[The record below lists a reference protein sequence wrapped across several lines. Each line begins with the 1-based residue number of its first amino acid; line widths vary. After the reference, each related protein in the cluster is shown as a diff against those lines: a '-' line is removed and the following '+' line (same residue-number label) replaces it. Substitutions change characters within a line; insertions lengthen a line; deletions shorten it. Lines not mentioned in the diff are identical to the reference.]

1 MLRHYVRREPQEGK
15 QRQKEMEYYNKI
27 LCVTFAELTG
37 GRDPV
42 MKANTLKCNVQRSNI
57 ACARR
62 GGGEGTQALYV
73 WSSIPEKYRRRF
85 VATYGDPEEKMR
97 EAMTKASIKIDAKA
111 REYYEAY
118 TYMDKDGQERHL
130 TEKMIEEYTINASVL
145 GELEKMAARRQAIR
159 SSLNAPMSGA
169 WDLILD
175 SSERMRE
182 SYGHTLP
189 GTLARLK
196 TRLKAWKSDGYQS
209 VVSGKLGNTSALK
222 ITGDFLKLIVA
233 LKRSKVPVYTDAQLF
248 EKANEIAEER
258 GWKPI
263 RSLSGMKKWLNS
275 PSVEPLWYDAVYGE
289 QAARQRYGRKHKT
302 ALPTRRDTLWYGD
315 GTKLNLYYRDE
326 QGKVRTTQV
335 YEVIDAMSEVLLG
348 YCISDTEDYEAQYH
362 AYRMA
367 IQKSGHKPYEI
378 VYDNQGGHKKLD
390 SDGFIGKICR
400 VHRPTQPYNG
410 ESKTIES
417 VFGRFQAQVLHK
429 DWRFTGQNVTAK
441 KASSRPNVEF
451 IEANKDSLYTLEELK
466 DAYAAARKEW
476 NEGVH
481 PATGERRIDMY
492 EKSVNEETQEVTL
505 HDMVDMFWV
514 FTKRMATFTDQ
525 GLQVTVKGEKRQYE
539 VCSSPGVPDHEW
551 RRKHTYERF
560 IVAYDPYDF
569 ASIRLYTKGTDGS
582 LRFERTA
589 EPYILIHR
597 ALQDQQGTGDAKFIR
612 QEQEAN
618 LQDRIERTVEGRTIA
633 AEHGTDAEQQGLHSP
648 KLKGTTAA
656 VQRQIDHRME
666 RYSQPPEQYQL
677 GRHTKSLSLDDW
689 LDVMDGGDDG
699 DTPRIPLPMEK
710 KIASKL

>member
-196 TRLKAWKSDGYQS
+196 TRLKAWKADGYQS
-209 VVSGKLGNTSALK
+209 VVSGKLGNSSALK

-302 ALPTRRDTLWYGD
+302 ALPTRRDSLWYGD

-326 QGKVRTTQV
+326 QGKVRTTLV

-597 ALQDQQGTGDAKFIR
+597 ALQDQQGTDDAKFIR

-618 LQDRIERTVEGRTIA
+618 LQDRIERTVAGRTIA

-689 LDVMDGGDDG
+689 LDVMEGGDDG

>member
-1 MLRHYVRREPQEGK
+1 MLRHCVRREPQEGK

-62 GGGEGTQALYV
+62 GGGEGTQALYA

-196 TRLKAWKSDGYQS
+196 TRLKAWKADGYQS
-209 VVSGKLGNTSALK
+209 VVSGKLGNSSALK

-367 IQKSGHKPYEI
+367 IQTSGHKPYEI

-417 VFGRFQAQVLHK
+417 VFGRFQSQVLHK

-476 NEGVH
+476 NEGRH

-597 ALQDQQGTGDAKFIR
+597 ALQDQQGTDDAKFIR

-618 LQDRIERTVEGRTIA
+618 LQDRIERTVTGRTIA

-689 LDVMDGGDDG
+689 LDVMEGGDDC

>member
-42 MKANTLKCNVQRSNI
+42 MKANTLKCNVQRCNI

-196 TRLKAWKSDGYQS
+196 TRLKAWKADGYQS
-209 VVSGKLGNTSALK
+209 VVSGKLGNSSALK

-275 PSVEPLWYDAVYGE
+275 PAVEPLWYDAVYGE

-525 GLQVTVKGEKRQYE
+525 GLQVTIKGEKRQYE

-597 ALQDQQGTGDAKFIR
+597 ALQDQQGTDDAKFIR

-618 LQDRIERTVEGRTIA
+618 LQDRIERTVAGRTIA

-689 LDVMDGGDDG
+689 LDVMEGGDDG

>member
-196 TRLKAWKSDGYQS
+196 TRLKAWKADGYQS
-209 VVSGKLGNTSALK
+209 VVSGKLGNSSALK

-597 ALQDQQGTGDAKFIR
+597 ALQDQQGTDDAKFIR

-618 LQDRIERTVEGRTIA
+618 LQDRIERTVAGRTIA

-689 LDVMDGGDDG
+689 LDVMECGTEDEK
-699 DTPRIPLPMEK
+699 RIPLATEK

>member
-42 MKANTLKCNVQRSNI
+42 MKANTLKCNVQRCNI

-159 SSLNAPMSGA
+159 SSLNAPMSSA

-209 VVSGKLGNTSALK
+209 VVSGKLGNSSALK

-233 LKRSKVPVYTDAQLF
+233 LKRSKVPVYTDAQLL

-367 IQKSGHKPYEI
+367 IQKSGHKPYDI

-525 GLQVTVKGEKRQYE
+525 GLQVTIKGEKRQYE

-597 ALQDQQGTGDAKFIR
+597 ALQDQQGTDDAKFIR

-618 LQDRIERTVEGRTIA
+618 LQDRIERTVAGRTIA

-689 LDVMDGGDDG
+689 LDVMEGGDDG

>member
-1 MLRHYVRREPQEGK
+1 MLRHYVRRESQEGK

-196 TRLKAWKSDGYQS
+196 TRLKAWKADGYQS
-209 VVSGKLGNTSALK
+209 VVSGKLGNSSALK

-263 RSLSGMKKWLNS
+263 RSLSGMKRWLNS

-525 GLQVTVKGEKRQYE
+525 GLQVTIKGEKRQYE

-597 ALQDQQGTGDAKFIR
+597 ALQDQQGTDDAKFIR

-618 LQDRIERTVEGRTIA
+618 LQDRIERTVKGRTIA
-633 AEHGTDAEQQGLHSP
+633 AEHGMDAEQQGLHSP

-689 LDVMDGGDDG
+689 LDVMEGGDDC

>member
-209 VVSGKLGNTSALK
+209 VVSGKLGNSSALK

-275 PSVEPLWYDAVYGE
+275 PSVAPLWYDAVYGE

-597 ALQDQQGTGDAKFIR
+597 ALQDQQGTDDAKFIR

-618 LQDRIERTVEGRTIA
+618 LQDRIERTVAGRTIA

-689 LDVMDGGDDG
+689 LDVMEGGDDG

>member
-111 REYYEAY
+111 RDYYEAY

-175 SSERMRE
+175 SAERMRE

-196 TRLKAWKSDGYQS
+196 TRLKAWKADGYQS
-209 VVSGKLGNTSALK
+209 VVSGKLGNSSALK
-222 ITGDFLKLIVA
+222 ITGEFLKLIVA

-275 PSVEPLWYDAVYGE
+275 PAVEPLWYDAVHGE

-597 ALQDQQGTGDAKFIR
+597 ALQDQQGTDDAKFIR

-618 LQDRIERTVEGRTIA
+618 LQDRIERTVAGRTIA

-689 LDVMDGGDDG
+689 LDVMEGGDDG

>member
-175 SSERMRE
+175 SAERMRE

-209 VVSGKLGNTSALK
+209 VVSGKLGNSSALK

-233 LKRSKVPVYTDAQLF
+233 LKRSKVPVYTDAQLL

-275 PSVEPLWYDAVYGE
+275 PAVAPLWYDAVYGE

-525 GLQVTVKGEKRQYE
+525 GLQVTIKGEKRQYE

-597 ALQDQQGTGDAKFIR
+597 ALQDQQGTDDAKFIR

-618 LQDRIERTVEGRTIA
+618 LQDRIERTVAGRTIA

-689 LDVMDGGDDG
+689 LDVMEGGDDD

>member
-42 MKANTLKCNVQRSNI
+42 MKANTLKCNVQRCNI

-196 TRLKAWKSDGYQS
+196 TRLKAWKADGYQS
-209 VVSGKLGNTSALK
+209 VVSGKLGNSSALK

-275 PSVEPLWYDAVYGE
+275 PAVEPLWYDAVYGE

-525 GLQVTVKGEKRQYE
+525 GLQVTIKGEKRQYE

-597 ALQDQQGTGDAKFIR
+597 ALQDQQGTDDAKFIR

-618 LQDRIERTVEGRTIA
+618 LQDRIERTVAGRTIA

-666 RYSQPPEQYQL
+666 RYSQQPEQYQL

-689 LDVMDGGDDG
+689 LDVMEGGDDG

>member
-1 MLRHYVRREPQEGK
+1 M
-15 QRQKEMEYYNKI
+15 
-27 LCVTFAELTG
+27 
-37 GRDPV
+37 
-42 MKANTLKCNVQRSNI
+42 
-57 ACARR
+57 
-62 GGGEGTQALYV
+62 
-73 WSSIPEKYRRRF
+73 
-85 VATYGDPEEKMR
+85 
-97 EAMTKASIKIDAKA
+97 
-111 REYYEAY
+111 
-118 TYMDKDGQERHL
+118 
-130 TEKMIEEYTINASVL
+130 
-145 GELEKMAARRQAIR
+145 
-159 SSLNAPMSGA
+159 
-169 WDLILD
+169 
-175 SSERMRE
+175 
-182 SYGHTLP
+182 
-189 GTLARLK
+189 
-196 TRLKAWKSDGYQS
+196 
-209 VVSGKLGNTSALK
+209 
-222 ITGDFLKLIVA
+222 
-233 LKRSKVPVYTDAQLF
+233 
-248 EKANEIAEER
+248 
-258 GWKPI
+258 
-263 RSLSGMKKWLNS
+263 
-275 PSVEPLWYDAVYGE
+275 
-289 QAARQRYGRKHKT
+289 
-302 ALPTRRDTLWYGD
+302 
-315 GTKLNLYYRDE
+315 
-326 QGKVRTTQV
+326 RTTQV

-367 IQKSGHKPYEI
+367 IQKNGHKPYEI

-441 KASSRPNVEF
+441 KASNRPNVEF

-597 ALQDQQGTGDAKFIR
+597 ALQDQQGTDDAKFIR

-618 LQDRIERTVEGRTIA
+618 LQDRIERTVAGRTIA

-689 LDVMDGGDDG
+689 LDVMEGGDDG

>member
-37 GRDPV
+37 GVEPV
-42 MKANTLKCNVQRSNI
+42 MKASTLRQNVCRSNI

-209 VVSGKLGNTSALK
+209 VVSGKLGNSSALK

-233 LKRSKVPVYTDAQLF
+233 LKRSKVPVYTDAQLL

-263 RSLSGMKKWLNS
+263 RSLSGMKRWLNS

-597 ALQDQQGTGDAKFIR
+597 ALQDQQGTDDAKFIR

-618 LQDRIERTVEGRTIA
+618 LQDRIERTVKGRTIA
-633 AEHGTDAEQQGLHSP
+633 AEHGMDAEQQGLHSP

-689 LDVMDGGDDG
+689 LDVMEGGDDC

>member
-1 MLRHYVRREPQEGK
+1 
-15 QRQKEMEYYNKI
+15 
-27 LCVTFAELTG
+27 
-37 GRDPV
+37 
-42 MKANTLKCNVQRSNI
+42 
-57 ACARR
+57 
-62 GGGEGTQALYV
+62 
-73 WSSIPEKYRRRF
+73 
-85 VATYGDPEEKMR
+85 
-97 EAMTKASIKIDAKA
+97 
-111 REYYEAY
+111 
-118 TYMDKDGQERHL
+118 
-130 TEKMIEEYTINASVL
+130 
-145 GELEKMAARRQAIR
+145 
-159 SSLNAPMSGA
+159 
-169 WDLILD
+169 
-175 SSERMRE
+175 
-182 SYGHTLP
+182 
-189 GTLARLK
+189 
-196 TRLKAWKSDGYQS
+196 
-209 VVSGKLGNTSALK
+209 
-222 ITGDFLKLIVA
+222 
-233 LKRSKVPVYTDAQLF
+233 
-248 EKANEIAEER
+248 
-258 GWKPI
+258 
-263 RSLSGMKKWLNS
+263 MKKWLNS
-275 PSVEPLWYDAVYGE
+275 PAVEPLWYDAVYGE

-417 VFGRFQAQVLHK
+417 VFGRFQSQILHK

-525 GLQVTVKGEKRQYE
+525 GLQVTIKGEKRQYE

-597 ALQDQQGTGDAKFIR
+597 ALQDQQGTDDAKFIR

-618 LQDRIERTVEGRTIA
+618 LQDRIERTVAGRTIA

-689 LDVMDGGDDG
+689 LDVMEGGDDD

>member
-1 MLRHYVRREPQEGK
+1 MLRHCVRREPQEGK

-42 MKANTLKCNVQRSNI
+42 MKANTLKCNVQRCNI

-111 REYYEAY
+111 REFYEAY

-209 VVSGKLGNTSALK
+209 VVSGKLGNSSALK

-248 EKANEIAEER
+248 EKANETAEER

-525 GLQVTVKGEKRQYE
+525 GLQVTIKGEKRQYE

-597 ALQDQQGTGDAKFIR
+597 ALQDQQGTDDAKFIR

-618 LQDRIERTVEGRTIA
+618 LQDRIERTVAGRTIA

-689 LDVMDGGDDG
+689 LDVMEGGDDD

>member
-1 MLRHYVRREPQEGK
+1 MLRHCVRREPQEGK

-175 SSERMRE
+175 SAERMRE

-196 TRLKAWKSDGYQS
+196 TRLKAWKADGYQS
-209 VVSGKLGNTSALK
+209 VVSGKLGNSSALK

-275 PSVEPLWYDAVYGE
+275 PAVEPLWYDAVYGE

-417 VFGRFQAQVLHK
+417 VFGRFQSQILHK

-525 GLQVTVKGEKRQYE
+525 GLQVTIKGEKRQYE

-597 ALQDQQGTGDAKFIR
+597 ALQDQQGTDDAKFIR

-618 LQDRIERTVEGRTIA
+618 LQDRIERTVAGRTIA

-689 LDVMDGGDDG
+689 LDVMEGGDDD

>member
-196 TRLKAWKSDGYQS
+196 TRLKAWKADGYQS
-209 VVSGKLGNTSALK
+209 VVSGKLGNSSALK

-525 GLQVTVKGEKRQYE
+525 GLQVTIKGEKRQYE

-597 ALQDQQGTGDAKFIR
+597 ALQDQQGTDDAKFIR

-618 LQDRIERTVEGRTIA
+618 LQDRIERTVAGRTIA

-689 LDVMDGGDDG
+689 LDVMEGGDDD

>member
-196 TRLKAWKSDGYQS
+196 TRLKAWKADGYQS
-209 VVSGKLGNTSALK
+209 VVSGKLGNSSALK

-525 GLQVTVKGEKRQYE
+525 GLQVTIKGEKRQYE

-551 RRKHTYERF
+551 RRKHTCERF

-597 ALQDQQGTGDAKFIR
+597 ALQDQQGTDDAKFIR

-618 LQDRIERTVEGRTIA
+618 LQDRIERTVAGRTIA

-689 LDVMDGGDDG
+689 LDVMEGGDNG

>member
-1 MLRHYVRREPQEGK
+1 MLHHYVRREPQEGK

-42 MKANTLKCNVQRSNI
+42 MKANTLKCNVQRCNI

-196 TRLKAWKSDGYQS
+196 TRLKAWKADGYQS
-209 VVSGKLGNTSALK
+209 VVSGKLGNSSALK

-525 GLQVTVKGEKRQYE
+525 GLQVTIKGEKRQYE

-569 ASIRLYTKGTDGS
+569 ASIRLYAKGTDGS

-597 ALQDQQGTGDAKFIR
+597 ALQDQQGTDDAKFIR

-618 LQDRIERTVEGRTIA
+618 LQDRIERTVAGRTIA

-689 LDVMDGGDDG
+689 LDVMEGGDDG

>member
-42 MKANTLKCNVQRSNI
+42 MKANTLKCNVQRCNI

-175 SSERMRE
+175 SAERMRE

-196 TRLKAWKSDGYQS
+196 ARLKAWKADGYQS
-209 VVSGKLGNTSALK
+209 VVSGKLGNSSALK

-275 PSVEPLWYDAVYGE
+275 PAVEPLWYDAVYGE

-525 GLQVTVKGEKRQYE
+525 GLQVTIKGEKRQYE

-597 ALQDQQGTGDAKFIR
+597 ALQDQQGTDDAKFIR

-618 LQDRIERTVEGRTIA
+618 LQDRIERTVAGRTIA

-689 LDVMDGGDDG
+689 LDVMEGGDDG

>member
-1 MLRHYVRREPQEGK
+1 
-15 QRQKEMEYYNKI
+15 
-27 LCVTFAELTG
+27 
-37 GRDPV
+37 
-42 MKANTLKCNVQRSNI
+42 
-57 ACARR
+57 
-62 GGGEGTQALYV
+62 
-73 WSSIPEKYRRRF
+73 
-85 VATYGDPEEKMR
+85 
-97 EAMTKASIKIDAKA
+97 MTKASIKIDAKA
-111 REYYEAY
+111 REFYEAY

-145 GELEKMAARRQAIR
+145 GELQKMAARRQAIR

-209 VVSGKLGNTSALK
+209 VVSGKLGNSSALK

-302 ALPTRRDTLWYGD
+302 ALPTRRDSLWYGD

-597 ALQDQQGTGDAKFIR
+597 ALQDQQGTDDAKFIR

-618 LQDRIERTVEGRTIA
+618 LQDRIERTVAGRTIA

-689 LDVMDGGDDG
+689 LDVMEGGDDG

>member
-42 MKANTLKCNVQRSNI
+42 MKANTLKCNVQRCNI

-209 VVSGKLGNTSALK
+209 VVSGKLGNSSALK

-263 RSLSGMKKWLNS
+263 RSLSGMKKWLHS

-597 ALQDQQGTGDAKFIR
+597 ALQDQQGTDDAKFIR

-618 LQDRIERTVEGRTIA
+618 LQDRIERTVAGRTIA

-689 LDVMDGGDDG
+689 LDVMEGGDDG

>member
-42 MKANTLKCNVQRSNI
+42 MKANTLKCNVQRCNI

-175 SSERMRE
+175 SSERMRD

-196 TRLKAWKSDGYQS
+196 TRLKAWKADGYQS
-209 VVSGKLGNTSALK
+209 VVSGKLGNSSALK

-248 EKANEIAEER
+248 EKANEMAEER

-275 PSVEPLWYDAVYGE
+275 PAVEPLWYDAVYGE

-417 VFGRFQAQVLHK
+417 VFGRFQSQVLHK

-525 GLQVTVKGEKRQYE
+525 GLQVTIKGEKRQYE

-597 ALQDQQGTGDAKFIR
+597 ALQDQQGTDDAKFIR

-618 LQDRIERTVEGRTIA
+618 LQDRIERTVAGRTIA

-689 LDVMDGGDDG
+689 LDVMEGGDDG

>member
-1 MLRHYVRREPQEGK
+1 MLRHCVRREPQEVK

-111 REYYEAY
+111 RDYYEAY

-196 TRLKAWKSDGYQS
+196 TRLKAWKADGYQS
-209 VVSGKLGNTSALK
+209 VVSGKLGNSSALK

-597 ALQDQQGTGDAKFIR
+597 ALQDQQGTDDAKFIR

-689 LDVMDGGDDG
+689 LDVMEGGDDG

>member
-1 MLRHYVRREPQEGK
+1 
-15 QRQKEMEYYNKI
+15 
-27 LCVTFAELTG
+27 
-37 GRDPV
+37 
-42 MKANTLKCNVQRSNI
+42 
-57 ACARR
+57 
-62 GGGEGTQALYV
+62 
-73 WSSIPEKYRRRF
+73 
-85 VATYGDPEEKMR
+85 
-97 EAMTKASIKIDAKA
+97 
-111 REYYEAY
+111 
-118 TYMDKDGQERHL
+118 MDKDGQERHL

-196 TRLKAWKSDGYQS
+196 TRLKAWKADGYQS
-209 VVSGKLGNTSALK
+209 VVSGKLGNSSALK

-263 RSLSGMKKWLNS
+263 RSLSGMKKWLTS

-597 ALQDQQGTGDAKFIR
+597 ALQDQQGTDDAKFIR

-618 LQDRIERTVEGRTIA
+618 LQDRIERTVAGRTIA

-689 LDVMDGGDDG
+689 LDVMEGGDDG

>member
-196 TRLKAWKSDGYQS
+196 TRLKAWKADGYQS
-209 VVSGKLGNTSALK
+209 VVSGKLGNSSALK

-275 PSVEPLWYDAVYGE
+275 PAVEPLWYDAVYGE

-597 ALQDQQGTGDAKFIR
+597 ALQDQHGTDDAKFIR

-618 LQDRIERTVEGRTIA
+618 LQDRIERTVAGRTIA

-677 GRHTKSLSLDDW
+677 GRHTKLLSLDDW
-689 LDVMDGGDDG
+689 LDVMEGGDDG

>member
-42 MKANTLKCNVQRSNI
+42 MKANTLKCNVQRCNI

-196 TRLKAWKSDGYQS
+196 TRLKAWKADGYQS
-209 VVSGKLGNTSALK
+209 VVSGKLGNSSALK

-248 EKANEIAEER
+248 EKANEMAEER

-275 PSVEPLWYDAVYGE
+275 PAVEPLWYDAVYGE

-441 KASSRPNVEF
+441 KVSSRPNVEF

-551 RRKHTYERF
+551 RRRHTYERF

-597 ALQDQQGTGDAKFIR
+597 ALQDQQGTDDAKFIR

-618 LQDRIERTVEGRTIA
+618 LQDRIERTVAGRTIA

-689 LDVMDGGDDG
+689 LDVMEGGDDG

>member
-15 QRQKEMEYYNKI
+15 QRQEEMEYYNKI

-42 MKANTLKCNVQRSNI
+42 MKANTLKCNVQRCNI

-175 SSERMRE
+175 SAERMRE

-196 TRLKAWKSDGYQS
+196 TRLKAWKADGYQS
-209 VVSGKLGNTSALK
+209 VVSGKLGNSSALK

-248 EKANEIAEER
+248 EKANETAEER

-275 PSVEPLWYDAVYGE
+275 PAVEPLWYDAVYGE

-417 VFGRFQAQVLHK
+417 VFGRFQSQILHK

-597 ALQDQQGTGDAKFIR
+597 ALQDQQGTDDAKFIR

-618 LQDRIERTVEGRTIA
+618 LQDRIERTVAGRTIA

-689 LDVMDGGDDG
+689 LDVMEGGDDD

>member
-42 MKANTLKCNVQRSNI
+42 IKANTLKCNVQRSNI

-118 TYMDKDGQERHL
+118 IYMDKDGQERHL

-209 VVSGKLGNTSALK
+209 VVSGKLGNSSALK

-348 YCISDTEDYEAQYH
+348 YCISDTEDYEVQYH

-597 ALQDQQGTGDAKFIR
+597 ALQDQQGTDDAKFIR

-618 LQDRIERTVEGRTIA
+618 LQDRIERTVAGRTIA

-689 LDVMDGGDDG
+689 LDVMEGGDDG

>member
-196 TRLKAWKSDGYQS
+196 TRLKAWKADGYQS
-209 VVSGKLGNTSALK
+209 VVSGKLGNSSALK

-263 RSLSGMKKWLNS
+263 RSLSGMKKWLSN

-492 EKSVNEETQEVTL
+492 ERSVNEETQEVTL

-597 ALQDQQGTGDAKFIR
+597 ALQDQQGTDDAKFIR

-618 LQDRIERTVEGRTIA
+618 LQDRIERTVAGRTIA

-689 LDVMDGGDDG
+689 LDVMEGGDDG

>member
-1 MLRHYVRREPQEGK
+1 MLRHYVSREPQEGK

-42 MKANTLKCNVQRSNI
+42 MKANTLKCNVQRCNI

-175 SSERMRE
+175 SAERMRE

-196 TRLKAWKSDGYQS
+196 TRLKAWKADGYQS
-209 VVSGKLGNTSALK
+209 VVSGKLGNSSALK

-248 EKANEIAEER
+248 EKANEIAEDR

-525 GLQVTVKGEKRQYE
+525 GLQVTIKGEKRQYE

-597 ALQDQQGTGDAKFIR
+597 ALQDQQGTDDAKFIR

-618 LQDRIERTVEGRTIA
+618 LQDRIERTVAGRTIA

-689 LDVMDGGDDG
+689 LDVMEGGDDG

>member
-169 WDLILD
+169 WDMILD

-209 VVSGKLGNTSALK
+209 VVSGKLGNSSALK

-248 EKANEIAEER
+248 ERANEIAEER

-302 ALPTRRDTLWYGD
+302 ALPTRRDSLWYGD

-348 YCISDTEDYEAQYH
+348 YCISDKEDYEAQYH

-597 ALQDQQGTGDAKFIR
+597 ALQDQQGTDDAKFIR

-618 LQDRIERTVEGRTIA
+618 LQDRIERTVAGRTIA

-689 LDVMDGGDDG
+689 LDVMEGGDDG

>member
-42 MKANTLKCNVQRSNI
+42 MKANTLKCNVQRCNI

-145 GELEKMAARRQAIR
+145 GELEKMAARRQVIR

-196 TRLKAWKSDGYQS
+196 TRLKAWKADGYQS
-209 VVSGKLGNTSALK
+209 VVSGKLGNSSALK

-263 RSLSGMKKWLNS
+263 RSLSGMKKWLTS

-525 GLQVTVKGEKRQYE
+525 GLQVTIKGEKRQYE

-551 RRKHTYERF
+551 RRKHTCERF

-597 ALQDQQGTGDAKFIR
+597 ALQDQQGTDDAKFIR

-618 LQDRIERTVEGRTIA
+618 LQDRIERTVAGRTIA

-689 LDVMDGGDDG
+689 LDVMEGGDDG

>member
-42 MKANTLKCNVQRSNI
+42 IKANTLKCNVQRSNI

-111 REYYEAY
+111 REFYEAY

-196 TRLKAWKSDGYQS
+196 TRLKAWKADGYQS
-209 VVSGKLGNTSALK
+209 VVSGKLGNSSALK

-597 ALQDQQGTGDAKFIR
+597 ALQDQQGTDDAKFIR

-618 LQDRIERTVEGRTIA
+618 LQDRIERTVKGRTIA
-633 AEHGTDAEQQGLHSP
+633 AEHGMDAEQQGLHSP

-689 LDVMDGGDDG
+689 LDVMEGGDDG

>member
-42 MKANTLKCNVQRSNI
+42 MKANTLKCNVQRCNI

-175 SSERMRE
+175 SAERMRE

-196 TRLKAWKSDGYQS
+196 TRLKAWKADGYQS
-209 VVSGKLGNTSALK
+209 VVSGKLGNSSALK

-275 PSVEPLWYDAVYGE
+275 PAVEPLWYDAVYGE

-525 GLQVTVKGEKRQYE
+525 GLQVTIKGEKRQYE

-597 ALQDQQGTGDAKFIR
+597 ALQDQQGTDDAKFIR

-618 LQDRIERTVEGRTIA
+618 LQDRIERTVAGRTIA

-689 LDVMDGGDDG
+689 LDVMEGGDDG

>member
-1 MLRHYVRREPQEGK
+1 MLRHYVRREPQEEK

-42 MKANTLKCNVQRSNI
+42 MKANTLKCNVQRCNI

-196 TRLKAWKSDGYQS
+196 TRLKAWKADGYQS
-209 VVSGKLGNTSALK
+209 VVSGKLGNSSALK

-275 PSVEPLWYDAVYGE
+275 PAVEPLWYDAVYGE

-335 YEVIDAMSEVLLG
+335 YEVIDAMSEVFLG

-525 GLQVTVKGEKRQYE
+525 GLQVTIKGEKRQYE

-597 ALQDQQGTGDAKFIR
+597 ALQDQQGTDDAKFIR

-618 LQDRIERTVEGRTIA
+618 LQDRIERTVAGRTIA

-689 LDVMDGGDDG
+689 LDVMEGGDDG

>member
-42 MKANTLKCNVQRSNI
+42 MKANTLKCNVQRCNI

-111 REYYEAY
+111 RDYYEAY

-175 SSERMRE
+175 SAERMRE

-209 VVSGKLGNTSALK
+209 VVSGKLGNSSALK

-525 GLQVTVKGEKRQYE
+525 GLQVTIKGEKRQYE

-597 ALQDQQGTGDAKFIR
+597 ALQDQQGTDDAKFIR

-618 LQDRIERTVEGRTIA
+618 LQDRIERTVAGRTIA

-689 LDVMDGGDDG
+689 LDVMEGGDDG

>member
-196 TRLKAWKSDGYQS
+196 TRLKAWKADGYQS
-209 VVSGKLGNTSALK
+209 VVSGKLGNSSALK

-275 PSVEPLWYDAVYGE
+275 PAVEPLWYDAVYGE

-597 ALQDQQGTGDAKFIR
+597 ALQDQQGTDDAKFIR

-618 LQDRIERTVEGRTIA
+618 LQDRIERTVAGRTIA

-689 LDVMDGGDDG
+689 LDVMEGGDDG

>member
-42 MKANTLKCNVQRSNI
+42 MKANTLKCNVQRCNI

-111 REYYEAY
+111 HEFYEAY

-209 VVSGKLGNTSALK
+209 VVSGKLGNSSALK

-275 PSVEPLWYDAVYGE
+275 PAVEPLWYDAVYGE

-362 AYRMA
+362 AYRIA

-525 GLQVTVKGEKRQYE
+525 GLQVTIKGEKRQYE

-597 ALQDQQGTGDAKFIR
+597 ALQDQQGTDDAKFIR

-618 LQDRIERTVEGRTIA
+618 LQDRIERTVAGRTMA

-689 LDVMDGGDDG
+689 LDVMEGGDDG